1 MITIYRP
8 ANYNN
13 PRAPEFTGR
22 SIDTKPTNVENGA
35 SYKEIDTGRIYRYD
49 KENNR
54 WIEWEGTPVAPSIT
68 VEPITITENG
78 VTTAPEGK
86 AYSPITVNVPASGV
100 TEPYIEETYD
110 NNGYLID
117 AKMHGYT
124 KLRDYMF
131 YRCIKLAS
139 TSLPENLTSIGNS
152 AFSDCSKLALIS
164 LPNHLTSIGSSAF
177 SGCSK
182 LSLTSLPE
190 SITKIGSSAFYE
202 CSNLALISLPENL
215 TVIDDSTF
223 ILCEKLALTSLP
235 KNLVRVGDN
244 AFYSCTGLNQ
254 ITFRSTVTSISTSA
268 FSGCSN
274 LTVINAPW
282 AEGAVAGA
290 PWGATNATINYNYTG
305 E

>member
-110 NNGYLID
+110 SDGYLID

-124 KLRDYMF
+124 TLRDHMF
-131 YRCIKLAS
+131 YRCTRLV
-139 TSLPENLTSIGNS
+139 
-152 AFSDCSKLALIS
+152 
-164 LPNHLTSIGSSAF
+164 
-177 SGCSK
+177 
-182 LSLTSLPE
+182 LTSLPE
-190 SITKIGSSAFYE
+190 SIIKIGDNTFYF
-202 CSNLALISLPENL
+202 CSN
-215 TVIDDSTF
+215 
-223 ILCEKLALTSLP
+223 LALTSLP
-235 KNLVRVGDN
+235 ENITSIEAN
-244 AFYSCTGLNQ
+244 AFYGCSNLTLTSLPENITSIKSNTFNSCYKLASISFPKNLNDISYYAFRDCTGLKQ

>member
-54 WIEWEGTPVAPSIT
+54 WIEWEGTHVAPSIT

-110 NNGYLID
+110 SDGYLID

-124 KLRDYMF
+124 TLRDYMF
-131 YRCIKLAS
+131 YMCI
-139 TSLPENLTSIGNS
+139 
-152 AFSDCSKLALIS
+152 
-164 LPNHLTSIGSSAF
+164 
-177 SGCSK
+177 
-182 LSLTSLPE
+182 
-190 SITKIGSSAFYE
+190 
-202 CSNLALISLPENL
+202 
-215 TVIDDSTF
+215 
-223 ILCEKLALTSLP
+223 KLALTSLP
-235 KNLVRVGDN
+235 ENITSIEASAFYGCSNLTLTSLPENITSIKSNTFNSCYKLASISFPKNLDDIAYY
-244 AFYSCTGLNQ
+244 AFRDCTGLKQ

>member
-1 MITIYRP
+1 MITLYRP

-35 SYKEIDTGRIYRYD
+35 SYKEIDTGRVYRYD

-54 WIEWEGTPVAPSIT
+54 WIEWEGTPVAPSVT

-86 AYSPITVNVPASGV
+86 AYSPVTVNVPASGV

-110 NNGYLID
+110 SNGYLID

-124 KLRDYMF
+124 KLRNYLF
-131 YRCIKLAS
+131 Y
-139 TSLPENLTSIGNS
+139 
-152 AFSDCSKLALIS
+152 DC
-164 LPNHLTSIGSSAF
+164 T
-177 SGCSK
+177 K
-182 LSLTSLPE
+182 LSLTSLP
-190 SITKIGSSAFYE
+190 K
-202 CSNLALISLPENL
+202 NL
-215 TVIDDSTF
+215 TSIAYEAFRD
-223 ILCEKLALTSLP
+223 C
-235 KNLVRVGDN
+235 VG
-244 AFYSCTGLNQ
+244 LKQ
-254 ITFRSTVTSISTSA
+254 ITFRSTVTSIKRDA
-268 FSGCSN
+268 FLYCSN
-274 LTVINAPW
+274 LTVINVPW

-290 PWGATNATINYNYTG
+290 PWSATKATINYNYTG

>member
-110 NNGYLID
+110 SDGYLID
-117 AKMHGYT
+117 AKMHKYT
-124 KLRDYMF
+124 TLRYHMF
-131 YRCIKLAS
+131 Y
-139 TSLPENLTSIGNS
+139 
-152 AFSDCSKLALIS
+152 
-164 LPNHLTSIGSSAF
+164 
-177 SGCSK
+177 GCTR
-182 LSLTSLPE
+182 LVLTSLPE
-190 SITKIGSSAFYE
+190 SIIKIG
-202 CSNLALISLPENL
+202 
-215 TVIDDSTF
+215 DSTF
-223 ILCEKLALTSLP
+223 YFCSNLALTSLP
-235 KNLVRVGDN
+235 ENITSIETN
-244 AFYSCTGLNQ
+244 AFYGCSNLTLTSLPENITSINSNTFNSCYKLASISFPKNLNDIAYYAFRDCTGLKQ

>member
-35 SYKEIDTGRIYRYD
+35 SYKEIDTGRVYRYD

-110 NNGYLID
+110 SDGYLID

-124 KLRDYMF
+124 ILREHMF
-131 YRCIKLAS
+131 YGCARLA
-139 TSLPENLTSIGNS
+139 
-152 AFSDCSKLALIS
+152 
-164 LPNHLTSIGSSAF
+164 
-177 SGCSK
+177 
-182 LSLTSLPE
+182 LTSLPE
-190 SITKIGSSAFYE
+190 SIIKIGNSTFYF
-202 CSNLALISLPENL
+202 CSN
-215 TVIDDSTF
+215 
-223 ILCEKLALTSLP
+223 LALTSLP
-235 KNLVRVGDN
+235 ENITSIETN
-244 AFYSCTGLNQ
+244 AFYGCSNLTLTSLPENITSINSNTFNSCYKLTSISFPKNLNDIAYYAFRDCTGLKQ